1 MKNARALVAD
11 CGRTGRKRAWE
22 REWDIE
28 EESVPSWQVSQSGC
42 EMVGMRVV
50 GARLWARKYEGGGM
64 TGAM

>member
-11 CGRTGRKRAWE
+11 CGR
-22 REWDIE
+22 DIE
-28 EESVPSWQVSQSGC
+28 EEAVPSRQVSQSGC